1 MERANYPWR
10 GLAPRPPRIG
20 RNVLLCIDDVRE
32 FDAMLKRRI
41 GSFRQ
46 KLADLLAPHRLT
58 LAEAKVHKVLIPM
71 VGVYTPGWQALP
83 AVSWAF
89 IELRTQQGLIGT
101 GEWSVDLDSNARD
114 CVARLQ
120 GQPGRNVLD
129 AELEEPLFM
138 AWWDLVGQVLDKPL
152 HQLWAELFEVDFTPS
167 DQVPMAA
174 YTWQRFA
181 DREGNDAIT
190 YATWP
195 EFAAERASQGFPAVK
210 VSMTA
215 YQPEDHIELIHRI
228 RDAVGPDTAIRI
240 DAHGTWNYQE
250 ARRILHAVEDCHLEY
265 AEQPVHSLLPQRFY
279 PQSER
284 PPQRDM
290 SKGSF
295 QAEYYYR
302 RMTALRGE
310 LRTPLSCH
318 WWPPII
324 HPPGAGPM
332 SNRWEPDWYMLER
345 YEGADVS
352 VPDINLGPW
361 GLWRFAQLAKFM
373 GMHIALHSNFE
384 LCTQLAFRGAMAA
397 AFLQEP
403 ERVGI
408 YMGRTPRTCHP
419 IDNET
424 IHVSDDVIAGGQFDW
439 SGGHLGLSP
448 RPGHGLRLDP
458 ERLEKY
464 RYSAEAVAPH
474 REYARQIY
482 ANYLLDRPRRTTL
495 SGWPKLQAAESF
507 DRHLWPYEVAS
518 ILGSEDGQD
527 VDVEL
532 TGEQSG

>member
-1 MERANYPWR
+1 M
-10 GLAPRPPRIG
+10 
-20 RNVLLCIDDVRE
+20 LLCIDDVRE
-32 FDAMLKRRI
+32 FDAILKRRI
-41 GSFRQ
+41 AAFREN
-46 KLADLLAPHRLT
+46 LADLLAPHRLT
-58 LAEAKVHKVLIPM
+58 LETVNVHKVLIPM

-89 IELRTQQGLIGT
+89 VELKTKQGLVGT
-101 GEWSVDLDSNARD
+101 GEWSVDLDSKARN
-114 CVARLQ
+114 CIAGLR
-120 GQPGRNVLD
+120 GQSGRNLLD
-129 AELEEPLFM
+129 PEFEEPLFM
-138 AWWDLVGQVLDKPL
+138 AWWDLVGQVLGKPL
-152 HQLWAELFEVDFTPS
+152 HQLWAELFEAEFTPS

-190 YATWP
+190 YETWP
-195 EFAAERASQGFPAVK
+195 KFAAERAREGFPAVK

-228 RDAVGPDTAIRI
+228 REAVGPEAAIRI

-250 ARRILHAVEDCHLEY
+250 ARRILHAVEDCNLEY
-265 AEQPVHSLLPQRFY
+265 AEQPVHSLLPQRY
-279 PQSER
+279 YRQGER
-284 PPQRDM
+284 PPQRSAD
-290 SKGSF
+290 KGSY

-324 HPPGAGPM
+324 HPPGCGPM
-332 SNRWEPDWYMLER
+332 TNRWEPDWYMLER

-373 GMHIALHSNFE
+373 GLHLALHSNFE

-397 AFLQEP
+397 VFLQES

-408 YMGRTPRTCHP
+408 YMGRAPRTCHP

-424 IHVSDDVIAGGQFDW
+424 IHVSDDVIVGGQFDW
-439 SGGHLGLSP
+439 SGGHLKLSSE
-448 RPGHGLRLDP
+448 PGHGLRLDP
-458 ERLEKY
+458 ERIEKY
-464 RYSAEAVAPH
+464 RYSPEAVAPH
-474 REYARQIY
+474 REHARQIY
-482 ANYLLDRPRRTTL
+482 AKYLLDRPRRTTL
-495 SGWPKLQAAESF
+495 SGWPKRQAAESF

-527 VDVEL
+527 IDIEL